1 MENLYTIKE
10 VAEKLHRTEKTVRNY
25 IGNGLTVCSLERG
38 YLVLESDLM
47 KFLESKKFPKISDN

>member
-10 VAEKLHRTEKTVRNY
+10 VAQKLHRTEKTVRKY
-25 IGNGLTVCSLERG
+25 IGNGLKVCDLDKG

-47 KFLESKKFPKISDN
+47 KFLESKKFPKEQEQ

>member
-10 VAEKLHRTEKTVRNY
+10 VAEKLHRTEKTIRSY
-25 IGNGLTVCSLERG
+25 IGNGLTVCELKGG

-47 KFLESKKFPKISDN
+47 RFIESKKFPKITDN